1 METFDRISIENISKN
16 DLLVILDALQYSF
29 DNSKVD
35 EFQSLRSTIIRDL
48 LVLTELEKE
57 SELIDYLKK

>member
-35 EFQSLRSTIIRDL
+35 EFQLLRNTIIRDL

-57 SELIDYLKK
+57 TELIDYLKK